1 MKLLVEYS
9 NKNHSSISSIDGIIL
24 PLKSF
29 SVESMNYYTLEEIK
43 EICKRES
50 CDVFVKLNKNFMN
63 EDLDALKEVLLELEE
78 LKVAGI
84 FFYDLAVLEFKRE
97 LNLKVPLIWNQTHM
111 VNNYRTC
118 NYYHS
123 RGVEY
128 ALLGKEITLEEILEI
143 ASKSNISTMVEVV
156 SKPSVAFSK
165 RKLLTNYFIDANLEK
180 KNELTIKERGT
191 NEDYHLYENEDGTSF
206 FLDIVTNGTGVIKDL
221 YDGGVDYIILRE
233 YGLEDIFEELVK
245 DTSNYIK
252 DGCSDSKFVEKYKK
266 LGDSTN
272 FFFKKT
278 IYKVKKNG

>member
-9 NKNHSSISSIDGIIL
+9 NRKHSSISSIDGIIL
-24 PLKSF
+24 PLKGF
-29 SVESMNYYTLEEIK
+29 SVESMNFYTMEEVRD
-43 EICKRES
+43 ICKNENCS
-50 CDVFVKLNKNFMN
+50 VYVKLNKNFMN
-63 EDLDALKEVLLELEE
+63 EDLDSLKEVLIELDH
-78 LKVAGI
+78 LKIAGI

-97 LNLKVPLIWNQTHM
+97 LDLKVPLIWNQTHM

-118 NYYHS
+118 NYYYS

-128 ALLGKEITLEEILEI
+128 ALLGKEITLDEILEI
-143 ASKSNISTMVEVV
+143 SAMSKISTMVEVV

-165 RKLLTNYFIDANLEK
+165 RKLLTNYYIDADLDK
-180 KNELTIKERGT
+180 KSELTIRERGT

-206 FLDIVTNGTGVIKDL
+206 FLDIVTNGTGVIKEL
-221 YDGGVDYIILRE
+221 LQGGIDFIIMRE
-233 YGLEDIFEELVK
+233 YGLEDVFDELVS
-245 DTSNYIK
+245 DTSKYIK
-252 DGCSDSKFVEKYKK
+252 DGCVDDGYVSKYKK